1 MGVRGM
7 DLLHVGIARA
17 LGLKEFLTFD
27 ARQAQ
32 LAEAVG
38 FKVKF

>member
-32 LAEAVG
+32 LAKAVG

>member
-1 MGVRGM
+1 M
-7 DLLHVGIARA
+7 DLLHVGSAQS

-32 LAEAVG
+32 LAKAAG